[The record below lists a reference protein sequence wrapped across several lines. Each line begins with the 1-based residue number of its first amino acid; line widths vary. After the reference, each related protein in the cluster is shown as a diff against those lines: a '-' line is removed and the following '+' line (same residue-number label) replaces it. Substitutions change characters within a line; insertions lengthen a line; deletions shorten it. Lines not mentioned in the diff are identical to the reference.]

1 MKYKYKLLI
10 TLLCFALTLNCKE
23 SNSGKEDDTP
33 VDPLKEKGIGP
44 IKEVKLGA
52 IDDSTATRGKVTFE
66 LKCTACHKFDEKVVG
81 PALKGVTKRRTPEW
95 IMNMML
101 NPIEMTKEDKIAQE
115 LLATHLTQMTPQ
127 NLSESDARDI
137 LEYLRKMDEN

>member
-1 MKYKYKLLI
+1 MKHKFLTLI
-10 TLLCFALTLNCKE
+10 IILSFALVLNCKE
-23 SNSGKEDDTP
+23 NDSGQEEGAP

-44 IKEVKLGA
+44 VKEVKLGA
-52 IDDSTATRGKVTFE
+52 IESSMVERGKATFE

-81 PALKGVTKRRTPEW
+81 PALKDVTRRRTPEW

-101 NPIEMTKEDKIAQE
+101 NPIEMTKQDKIAQE

-137 LEYLRKMDEN
+137 LEYLRKMDGN